1 MTTLV
6 NIRNLNLAF
15 GQRAIFKD
23 AELTINKGDRIGLI
37 GLNGQGKSTLFKILT
52 KDVTPDQSTPAFE
65 YETSNQKFDIFL
77 IPQELDIKKYSHL
90 TIEEFYLTFYP
101 KLYELYFKMQKDI
114 ANEELIHQF
123 EELGIKTSN
132 LTVFNVKNFRGS
144 MIKKIAIMTNDHISF
159 FGILKFIFK
168 ALYRFNVEMVSR
180 LIPQ

>member
-123 EELGIKTSN
+123 EELGGWDIQNNYISYLKGFDLN
-132 LTVFNVKNFRGS
+132 ELDRTVEHLSGGEQ
-144 MIKKIAIMTNDHISF
+144 KKM
-159 FGILKFIFK
+159 
-168 ALYRFNVEMVSR
+168 ALSIGLSGPAEFYD
-180 LIPQ
+180 